1 MSKPLWS
8 RIRKQQCEH
17 TSRQWIQ
24 TLESGILHEHSVVIP
39 EVEINCWMPI
49 QSYSISLQNL
59 HLISSNIHITF
70 CVEAVAVR
78 PLGCRRC
85 KHQLLRQ
92 GRRFFPFAYLVN
104 LVVCFFYSTWF
115 NLVSS
120 ADFTPSTASTLV
132 FVESCSAACPRHR
145 GSISDEDTQLRVGGL
160 GWSWF
165 PTCLAEFLEL
175 QMIRLA
181 IFIFFNIFHSFRLPY
196 GDLGAVW
203 SGCWVGKQSK
213 QSFALKEE
221 DVGVNQCYAYGATCL
236 TGL

>member
-104 LVVCFFYSTWF
+104 LVVCFFIQPGLTLFLALISHLPLLPRWF
-115 NLVSS
+115 SS
-120 ADFTPSTASTLV
+120 SHVVQHARGIEVASLMRIPSCEL
-132 FVESCSAACPRHR
+132 
-145 GSISDEDTQLRVGGL
+145 ED
-160 GWSWF
+160 W
-165 PTCLAEFLEL
+165 
-175 QMIRLA
+175 
-181 IFIFFNIFHSFRLPY
+181 
-196 GDLGAVW
+196 GDLGSQRVLLN
-203 SGCWVGKQSK
+203 
-213 QSFALKEE
+213 F
-221 DVGVNQCYAYGATCL
+221 
-236 TGL
+236 